1 MVWTLFFSQ
10 VLNGI
15 QLGMLLFL
23 LAAGLTLVFGIMNFV
38 NLSHGSFY
46 MMGAYFAA
54 ATLART
60 DSFLLAGLAGVV
72 GAMALAWVIER
83 VALRRLYSH
92 DHLNQVLATLGLIM
106 FFNELVRMIWGSQ
119 PLFTAPPTWAS
130 GNFSFGDIGYPSY
143 RLLIIGAGAAV
154 AVGSYLLIHRTR
166 VGMLVRASS
175 THADMVAALGV
186 NARLLNTALFSVGAG
201 LAALAGWLVGPIVSV
216 QSGMGDTVLILAL
229 VVIVIGGIGS
239 IRGAFYASLAVGL
252 VDTMGRAYMPQI
264 LRGFLE
270 RNVADAAGPALAS
283 MLIYLFMAAILAAKP
298 DGLFPVKR

>member
-239 IRGAFYASLAVGL
+239 IRGAFVAALLVGL
-252 VDTMGRAYMPQI
+252 VETGGRA
-264 LRGFLE
+264 FLPALFKAFLPAALA
-270 RNVADAAGPALAS
+270 ADLGPAIAS
-283 MLIYLFMAAILAAKP
+283 ISMYVLMAVILVVKP
-298 DGLFPVKR
+298 TGLFPARA